1 MSVLAVERPVTGAVR
16 RFLTFCRDLAA
27 GIADGIAAAHRHE
40 RLSSMSDADLRRL
53 GVSRRDIAWFALYG
67 KQRPR

>member
-1 MSVLAVERPVTGAVR
+1 MSVLAAERPVTGAVR
-16 RFLTFCRDLAA
+16 RLLSFCQDLAA
-27 GIADGIAAAHRHE
+27 GIADGVAAAHRYE

-67 KQRPR
+67 KQRQH